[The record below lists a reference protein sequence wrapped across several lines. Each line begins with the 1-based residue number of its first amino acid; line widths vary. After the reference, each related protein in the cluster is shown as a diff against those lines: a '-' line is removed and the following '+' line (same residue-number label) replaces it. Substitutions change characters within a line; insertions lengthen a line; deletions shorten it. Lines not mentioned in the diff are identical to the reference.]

1 MTSSVAQI
9 RSDHREL
16 RNSLE
21 KFGGCREQRPL
32 VTALALAEQSRT
44 ELQEQSLSIINYWYV
59 RLGYLDH
66 CNDFLYT

>member
-1 MTSSVAQI
+1 MCA
-9 RSDHREL
+9 DL
-16 RNSLE
+16 R
-21 KFGGCREQRPL
+21 FGFLRLGSGYYQKVL
-32 VTALALAEQSRT
+32 ALALAEQSRT